1 MLCSLHFVSQRWR
14 HFTVSPAERRKPNK
28 SSVGTK
34 AQSAKSMGD
43 PAQTEVWLS
52 HVAHSPNHCSSPS
65 KRIQASGHKAE
76 STGKQIKENISLIV
90 LLPKHNQDSLFWS
103 CGDFLY
109 SGHACNC
116 ISCLSYWAHFVL
128 SLLTSPYCVYSEWID
143 QGLLSFCVKA
153 GHLGCFQY
161 PTLIIFCYYKLFDNA
176 YMHAAFPGI

>member
-43 PAQTEVWLS
+43 PAQTEVRLS
-52 HVAHSPNHCSSPS
+52 HVAHSPNHSSSPS

-116 ISCLSYWAHFVL
+116 ISCLSYWVEHTSFYHCSLHLTACTVSGLIKVYLASVL
-128 SLLTSPYCVYSEWID
+128 
-143 QGLLSFCVKA
+143 K
-153 GHLGCFQY
+153 LG
-161 PTLIIFCYYKLFDNA
+161 I
-176 YMHAAFPGI
+176 